1 MTSTNIT
8 VRIRFSKL
16 KTLRFIGHL
25 DFLRVFQQMI
35 RRAELPVAYS
45 QGFNPHI
52 LLSFALPL
60 PLGMESVNDYVDLS
74 LETEMPHEEMMDR
87 LNKSAPDGLIVTG
100 VKLAEGRAA
109 AIAAIADYSFDED
122 IAQEILDKTLNATEI
137 IVPKKTKSGIKNA
150 DIRPDILN
158 LSKDGEKT
166 IFRLSAG
173 SARFLNPLI
182 VAEYLMGSPQ
192 SASKLARLELY
203 KATDD
208 GIIPL

>member
-16 KTLRFIGHL
+16 KALRFIGHL